1 MTKHEIREAA
11 FIILYQME
19 TTSRTSE
26 EIAET
31 TAEAFDMPVNKAV
44 LTLADNVWSKKA
56 ELDKIIGKYSPSR
69 AVTRIAKVN
78 LTVLR
83 IAIYEL
89 MFSGGSVPP
98 KVAINEAIELTKAYA
113 DKNDKVFVNG
123 VLNSCFKD
131 IQS

>member
-26 EIAET
+26 EIADT

-44 LTLADNVWSKKA
+44 LALVDNVWSKKDQ
-56 ELDKIIGKYSPSR
+56 LDETIGKYSPSR
-69 AVTRIAKVN
+69 AVPRIAKVN

-83 IAIYEL
+83 IAVYEL
-89 MFSGGSVPP
+89 MFSDVPP

-113 DKNDKVFVNG
+113 DKNDKAFVNG

-131 IQS
+131 MQG

>member
-31 TAEAFDMPVNKAV
+31 TSESFDMPVNKAV
-44 LTLADNVWSKKA
+44 LALADNVWSKKE
-56 ELDKIIGKYSPSR
+56 ELDEIIGKYSPSR
-69 AVTRIAKVN
+69 AVARIAKVN
-78 LTVLR
+78 LTILR
-83 IAIYEL
+83 IAVYEL
-89 MFSGGSVPP
+89 MLSDGSVPP

-113 DKNDKVFVNG
+113 DKNDKAFVNG
-123 VLNSCFKD
+123 VLNSCYKD
-131 IQS
+131 MQG

>member
-44 LTLADNVWSKKA
+44 LTLANNVWSKKA
-56 ELDKIIGKYSPSR
+56 ELDEIIGKYSPSR

-113 DKNDKVFVNG
+113 DKNDKAFVNG